1 MRLTCGLA
9 LAQRVETKL
18 SGSKVEQVI
27 NRVRVAEPTARDSR
41 SRGVSIP
48 QSVLAAKAAGNAGAP
63 AAGSATDLP
72 SVVPKRRTQLD
83 EQEEQ
88 VTNPDESRA
97 SARRPRSC
105 YVLLPSP
112 LAPVTV
118 AHRYTPSHHT
128 VTQTPPHTLHTAT
141 YAT

>member
-88 VTNPDESRA
+88 VTNPERQPAAHVRA
-97 SARRPRSC
+97 MCCYPRPW
-105 YVLLPSP
+105 LPS
-112 LAPVTV
+112 L
-118 AHRYTPSHHT
+118 
-128 VTQTPPHTLHTAT
+128 LHTAT
-141 YAT
+141 HRHTTP